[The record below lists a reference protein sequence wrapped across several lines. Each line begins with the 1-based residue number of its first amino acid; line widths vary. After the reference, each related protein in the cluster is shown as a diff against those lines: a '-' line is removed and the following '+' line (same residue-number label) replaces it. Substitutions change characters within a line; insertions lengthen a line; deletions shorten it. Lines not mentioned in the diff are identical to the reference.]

1 MKDIIRMNELAGT
14 ITESQ
19 AKRMMDI
26 LNENPD
32 TAPSDALDTVIK
44 NRNIEKV
51 RNKHTKLTFDVKRV
65 RDNGKIELMNGVVI
79 PETEFKLNWEVVA

>member
-1 MKDIIRMNELAGT
+1 MKDIIRMNKLAGT

-26 LNENPD
+26 LNENPN
-32 TAPSDALDTVIK
+32 TISSDDSDTVIK
-44 NRNIEKV
+44 NGDIEKV

-65 RDNGKIELMNGVVI
+65 RSSGKVELMNGVVI